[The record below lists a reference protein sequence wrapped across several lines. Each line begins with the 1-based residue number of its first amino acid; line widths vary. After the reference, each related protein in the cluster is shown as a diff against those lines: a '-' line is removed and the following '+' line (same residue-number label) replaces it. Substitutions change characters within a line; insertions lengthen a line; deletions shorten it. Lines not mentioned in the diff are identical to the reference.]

1 MMNQQKQGFELAIMQ
16 IIAELSTVKVGDIK
30 ETDRLR
36 EDLGLD
42 SVSSMELL
50 SMLAEQF
57 DLDIPL
63 EEAMEVTTVAGV
75 IEMGRKRLGPS
86 AEA

>member
-1 MMNQQKQGFELAIMQ
+1 MNQQNQGFELAIKQ

-30 ETDRLR
+30 ESDRLR

-57 DLDIPL
+57 NLDIPL

-75 IEMGRKRLGPS
+75 IEMGRRRLGTP